1 MPQVAHTCAARAGV
15 IYLSKTVA
23 TEWAPLGIRVN
34 CVAPG
39 SIATEGL
46 NVYPDGVPER
56 FALTNPMKR
65 FGDVLDVA
73 EAVVYVGAESGK
85 FVTGEVLVVDGGH
98 STWGDTEWPG
108 GRPDYFDVG

>member
-15 IYLSKTVA
+15 IYLTRTVA

-34 CVAPG
+34 CIAPG

-46 NVYPDGVPER
+46 NVYPDGVPDR

-65 FGDVLDVA
+65 LGEVHDVA
-73 EAVVYVGAESGK
+73 EAVVYVAADSGK
-85 FVTGEVLVVDGGH
+85 FITGEVLTVDGRSEEH
-98 STWGDTEWPG
+98 TSELQSQSNLVC
-108 GRPDYFDVG
+108 R

>member
-1 MPQVAHTCAARAGV
+1 M

-39 SIATEGL
+39 AIATEGL

-65 FGDVLDVA
+65 FGDVLDIA
-73 EAVVYVGAESGK
+73 EAVVYVGADSGK